1 MIRVKI
7 CGIGNPDDACVAA
20 EAGADY
26 IGMVFVPE
34 RRRRI
39 TPDDAKDIVDG
50 VRALDGLLR
59 QAQDRPLRQA
69 HPSTSSGQA
78 PSAGSGQAPSTG
90 SGQAPS
96 AGSGQASPRMV
107 GLFADQPLQE
117 VNDVIAHCGL
127 DAVQLCGRES
137 VEYAAGVNCE
147 IIKVVHVPASWRA
160 PDDVPQLA
168 GRVREYADSG
178 CLVTLDRLVEGIQGG
193 TGQSFD
199 LDVAAS
205 LSSRGAS
212 FLLAGGLT
220 PANVG
225 RAISIVRP
233 WGVDVSSGVETIGK
247 KDRRKIRRFI
257 ENARH
262 ADAALTGSA

>member
-7 CGIGNPDDACVAA
+7 CGIGTPADACAAA
-20 EAGADY
+20 EAGADF

-39 TPDDAKDIVDG
+39 TPGDARDIVDA
-50 VRALDGLLR
+50 VRGTDG
-59 QAQDRPLRQA
+59 P
-69 HPSTSSGQA
+69 H
-78 PSAGSGQAPSTG
+78 
-90 SGQAPS
+90 
-96 AGSGQASPRMV
+96 PRMV
-107 GLFADQPLQE
+107 GLFADQPLDE
-117 VNDVIAHCGL
+117 VNDIVAHCGL
-127 DAVQLCGRES
+127 EAVQLCGRET
-137 VEYAAGVNCE
+137 VDYAATLDCQV
-147 IIKVVHVPASWRA
+147 IKVVHVPASYRA
-160 PDDVPQLA
+160 PDDVPELA
-168 GRVREYADSG
+168 GRVQEYADAG

-193 TGQSFD
+193 TGQSFN

-205 LSSRGAS
+205 MSSRGVS

-233 WGVDVSSGVETIGK
+233 WGVDVSSGVETLGR

>member
-7 CGIGNPDDACVAA
+7 CGIGTPDDACVAA
-20 EAGADY
+20 EAGADF

-34 RRRRI
+34 RHRRI
-39 TPDDAKDIVDG
+39 TPDDAKDIVDA
-50 VRALDGLLR
+50 VNALDG
-59 QAQDRPLRQA
+59 P
-69 HPSTSSGQA
+69 
-78 PSAGSGQAPSTG
+78 
-90 SGQAPS
+90 
-96 AGSGQASPRMV
+96 SPRMV
-107 GLFADQPLQE
+107 GLFADQPLEE
-117 VNDVIAHCGL
+117 VNDVIAHCAL
-127 DAVQLCGRES
+127 DTVQLCGRES
-137 VEYAAGVNCE
+137 VDYAAAVNSE
-147 IIKVVHVPASWRA
+147 VIKVVHVPASWSA

-168 GRVREYADSG
+168 DRVREYAESG

-193 TGQSFD
+193 TGQSFN

-205 LSSRGAS
+205 LAHRGGE

-262 ADAALTGSA
+262 ADAALSGSA

>member
-7 CGIGNPDDACVAA
+7 CGIGNPGDACVAA
-20 EAGADY
+20 EAGADF

-39 TPDDAKDIVDG
+39 TPGDAKDIVDA
-50 VRALDGLLR
+50 VRGLDG
-59 QAQDRPLRQA
+59 P
-69 HPSTSSGQA
+69 T
-78 PSAGSGQAPSTG
+78 
-90 SGQAPS
+90 
-96 AGSGQASPRMV
+96 PRMA
-107 GLFADQPLQE
+107 GLFADQPLEE

-127 DAVQLCGRES
+127 DAVQLCGQES
-137 VEYAAGVNCE
+137 VEYAAGVECE
-147 IIKVVHVPASWRA
+147 VIKVVHVPASYRA
-160 PDDVPQLA
+160 PDNVPQVA
-168 GRVREYADSG
+168 GRVQEYAESG

-193 TGQSFD
+193 TGQGFN

-205 LSSRGAS
+205 LSGRGFS

-233 WGVDVSSGVETIGK
+233 WGVDVSSGIETIGR

-257 ENARH
+257 ESARH
-262 ADAALTGSA
+262 ADAALSGSA

>member
-7 CGIGNPDDACVAA
+7 CGIGNPADACVAA
-20 EAGADY
+20 DAGADF

-34 RRRRI
+34 RHRRI
-39 TPDDAKDIVDG
+39 TPDGAKEIVDA
-50 VRALDGLLR
+50 VRALD
-59 QAQDRPLRQA
+59 
-69 HPSTSSGQA
+69 A
-78 PSAGSGQAPSTG
+78 PA
-90 SGQAPS
+90 
-96 AGSGQASPRMV
+96 PRMV
-107 GLFADQPLQE
+107 GLFADQPLEE
-117 VNDVIAHCGL
+117 VNDVVAHCAL

-137 VEYAAGVNCE
+137 VDYAACVNRE
-147 IIKVVHVPASWRA
+147 VVKVVHVPESWRA

-168 GRVREYADSG
+168 DRVREYADAG

-193 TGQSFD
+193 TGQSFN
-199 LDVAAS
+199 LEVAAS
-205 LSSRGAS
+205 LSSRGIP

-247 KDRRKIRRFI
+247 KDRRKIHRFV

>member
-7 CGIGNPDDACVAA
+7 CGLGTPADARAAA

-39 TPDDAKDIVDG
+39 TPDAAREIVES
-50 VRALDGLLR
+50 VRALDG
-59 QAQDRPLRQA
+59 
-69 HPSTSSGQA
+69 PSPHA
-78 PSAGSGQAPSTG
+78 
-90 SGQAPS
+90 
-96 AGSGQASPRMV
+96 V
-107 GLFADQPLQE
+107 GLFADQSLEE
-117 VNDVIAHCGL
+117 VNEVVAHCGL
-127 DAVQLCGRES
+127 EAVQLCGQES
-137 VEYAAGVNCE
+137 VDYAASVDCQV
-147 IIKVVHVPASWRA
+147 IKVVHVPASYRA
-160 PDDVPQLA
+160 PDDVPELA
-168 GRVREYADSG
+168 GRVQEYADAG

-205 LSSRGAS
+205 MSSRGSS

-225 RAISIVRP
+225 RVISVVRP

-247 KDRRKIRRFI
+247 KDRRKIRRFV

-262 ADAALTGSA
+262 ADAALTGGA

>member
-7 CGIGNPDDACVAA
+7 CGIGTSDDARVAA

-34 RRRRI
+34 RHRRI
-39 TPDDAKDIVDG
+39 TPDAAREIVDE
-50 VRALDGLLR
+50 VRSLDG
-59 QAQDRPLRQA
+59 P
-69 HPSTSSGQA
+69 P
-78 PSAGSGQAPSTG
+78 
-90 SGQAPS
+90 
-96 AGSGQASPRMV
+96 PRMV
-107 GLFADQPLQE
+107 GLFADQPLGE
-117 VNDVIAHCGL
+117 VNETIAHCLL
-127 DAVQLCGRES
+127 DAVQLCGKES
-137 VEYAAGVNCE
+137 VDYAADVDCPV
-147 IIKVVHVPASWRA
+147 IKVVHVPASWRA

-168 GRVREYADSG
+168 ERVAEYAVAG

-193 TGQSFD
+193 TGLSFN

-205 LSSRGAS
+205 LARRGGE

-225 RAISIVRP
+225 RTISEVRP
-233 WGVDVSSGVETIGK
+233 WGVDVSSGVETLGR
-247 KDRRKIRRFI
+247 KDRRKIHRFV

-262 ADAALTGSA
+262 ADAALSGSA

>member
-7 CGIGNPDDACVAA
+7 CGIGNPGDACVAA
-20 EAGADY
+20 EARADF

-39 TPDDAKDIVDG
+39 TPGDAKDIVDA
-50 VRALDGLLR
+50 VRGLDG
-59 QAQDRPLRQA
+59 PLR
-69 HPSTSSGQA
+69 P
-78 PSAGSGQAPSTG
+78 
-90 SGQAPS
+90 
-96 AGSGQASPRMV
+96 GSGQASPRMV
-107 GLFADQPLQE
+107 GLFADQPLEE
-117 VNDVIAHCGL
+117 VNEVIARCGL

-137 VEYAAGVNCE
+137 VEYAAGVECE
-147 IIKVVHVPASWRA
+147 VIKGVHVPASYRA

-168 GRVREYADSG
+168 ERVREYAESG

-193 TGQSFD
+193 TGQGFN
-199 LDVAAS
+199 LEVAAS
-205 LSSRGAS
+205 LSSRGVP

-233 WGVDVSSGVETIGK
+233 WGVDVSSGIETIGK

>member
-7 CGIGNPDDACVAA
+7 CGIGNPADACVAA
-20 EAGADY
+20 EAGADF

-39 TPDDAKDIVDG
+39 TPDDAKGIVDA
-50 VRALDGLLR
+50 VRALDV
-59 QAQDRPLRQA
+59 P
-69 HPSTSSGQA
+69 T
-78 PSAGSGQAPSTG
+78 
-90 SGQAPS
+90 
-96 AGSGQASPRMV
+96 PRMV
-107 GLFADQPLQE
+107 GLFADQPLEE
-117 VNDVIAHCGL
+117 VNEVIAHCGL

-137 VEYAAGVNCE
+137 VEYAAGVDCQV
-147 IIKVVHVPASWRA
+147 IKVVHVPESFRA

-168 GRVREYADSG
+168 ERVQEYADAG

-193 TGQSFD
+193 TGLSFN

-205 LSSRGAS
+205 LSSRGND

-225 RAISIVRP
+225 RVISAVRP
-233 WGVDVSSGVETIGK
+233 WGVDVSSGIETLGR
-247 KDRRKIRRFI
+247 KDRRKIQRFV

>member
-7 CGIGNPDDACVAA
+7 CGLGTPSDACVAA
-20 EAGADY
+20 EAGADF

-34 RRRRI
+34 RHRRI
-39 TPDDAKDIVDG
+39 TPDEAKDIVDA
-50 VRALDGLLR
+50 VRGLDG
-59 QAQDRPLRQA
+59 P
-69 HPSTSSGQA
+69 
-78 PSAGSGQAPSTG
+78 
-90 SGQAPS
+90 
-96 AGSGQASPRMV
+96 SPRMV
-107 GLFADQPLQE
+107 GLFADQPLEE
-117 VNDVIAHCGL
+117 VNEVVAHCGV

-137 VEYAAGVNCE
+137 VEYAAAVDCQV
-147 IIKVVHVPASWRA
+147 IKVVHVPASYRA

-168 GRVREYADSG
+168 GGVREYANAG

-193 TGQSFD
+193 TGQSFN

-205 LSSRGAS
+205 LSRRGVS

-233 WGVDVSSGVETIGK
+233 WGVDVSSGVETLGK
-247 KDRRKIRRFI
+247 KDRRKIQRFVS
-257 ENARH
+257 NAKDT
-262 ADAALTGSA
+262 DAALTGSA

>member
-7 CGIGNPDDACVAA
+7 CGLGTPSDACMAA
-20 EAGADY
+20 EAGADF

-39 TPDDAKDIVDG
+39 MPDEAKNIVDA
-50 VRALDGLLR
+50 VRGLNG
-59 QAQDRPLRQA
+59 P
-69 HPSTSSGQA
+69 
-78 PSAGSGQAPSTG
+78 
-90 SGQAPS
+90 
-96 AGSGQASPRMV
+96 SPRMV
-107 GLFADQPLQE
+107 GLFADQPLEE
-117 VNDVIAHCGL
+117 VNEIVAHCGV

-137 VEYAAGVNCE
+137 VEYAAAVDCQV
-147 IIKVVHVPASWRA
+147 IKVVHVPASYRA

-168 GRVREYADSG
+168 DRVREYACAG

-193 TGQSFD
+193 TGQSFN

-205 LSSRGAS
+205 LARRGND
-212 FLLAGGLT
+212 FLLAGGLA

-233 WGVDVSSGVETIGK
+233 WGVDVSSGVETLGK
-247 KDRRKIRRFI
+247 KDRRKIQRFVS
-257 ENARH
+257 NAKDT
-262 ADAALTGSA
+262 DAALTGSA

>member
-7 CGIGNPDDACVAA
+7 CGLGTPADARAAA

-34 RRRRI
+34 RHRRI
-39 TPDDAKDIVDG
+39 TPDAAREMVDAVHS
-50 VRALDGLLR
+50 LDG
-59 QAQDRPLRQA
+59 PLPKA
-69 HPSTSSGQA
+69 
-78 PSAGSGQAPSTG
+78 
-90 SGQAPS
+90 
-96 AGSGQASPRMV
+96 V
-107 GLFADQPLQE
+107 GLFADQPLEE
-117 VNDVIAHCGL
+117 VNEVVTHCNL
-127 DAVQLCGRES
+127 DAVQLCGQES
-137 VEYAAGVNCE
+137 VDYAATVDCQV
-147 IIKVVHVPASWRA
+147 IKVVHVPASYRA

-168 GRVREYADSG
+168 DRVRQYADAG
-178 CLVTLDRLVEGIQGG
+178 CLVTLDRLVEGVQGG
-193 TGQSFD
+193 TGLSFN

-205 LSSRGAS
+205 LSSRGSS

-225 RAISIVRP
+225 RVISVVRP

-247 KDRRKIRRFI
+247 KDRRKIRRFV

-262 ADAALTGSA
+262 ADAALTGGA